1 MIPVINSAGTIIEGV
16 YRDRYGAL
24 IVDDE
29 SQLAAAKQRKLHSE
43 TLDKSIKSLEQSQIK
58 TDSNIAA
65 LSEEIHQV
73 KNMLQ
78 QILVAINNN
87 NN

>member
-1 MIPVINSAGTIIEGV
+1 MIPVVDSNGVIVKGV
-16 YRDRYGAL
+16 YRDRHGAL
-24 IVDDE
+24 IINDE

-43 TLDKSIKSLEQSQIK
+43 TLDKNIQSLEQRQIK
-58 TDSNIAA
+58 TDSSIAA

-78 QILVAINNN
+78 QILGAINNN
-87 NN
+87 N